1 VFFFYFS
8 FEKQPQQQTM
18 LKSVIA
24 FVAVIGSVFGSEL
37 RYSYNG
43 ESWKREIDL
52 VDYGKMDLQKTW
64 QDWRRD
70 FGRTYES
77 IEEEYRRFG
86 IFVGN
91 LQKIAMWN
99 TNSDSARL
107 RPNQFADLTNEEF
120 VRRVHGKNGRCF
132 SGQRPK
138 FTIGGKSQ
146 HPRLESNPAS
156 VDWTQKGVVTPVK
169 NQGDCGSCWSF
180 STTGSIE
187 CNYAIA
193 TGNLNSLS
201 EQQLM
206 DCSYSYGNLG
216 CDGGEM
222 DSAFKYVIAN
232 GGLATEEE
240 YPYTAKDGVCD
251 TSGKKFYDPIK
262 SYTDVQKDSETA
274 LENAVAAGCV
284 SVAIEA
290 NQFAFQYYSSGVLT
304 GECGTSLDH
313 GVLVVGYG
321 TDNGVDYW
329 KVKNSWGTSWGEEG
343 YVLICKACN
352 ANGNEGEC
360 GILMQPSYPLAG

>member
-1 VFFFYFS
+1 
-8 FEKQPQQQTM
+8 

-24 FVAVIGSVFGSEL
+24 FVAVIGSVFGSDL

-43 ESWKREIDL
+43 ESWKKEIDL

-64 QDWRRD
+64 NDWRHD
-70 FGRTYES
+70 FGKKYVS

-86 IFVGN
+86 IFIEN

-99 TNSDSARL
+99 TNSDSSRL
-107 RPNQFADLTNEEF
+107 RPNQFADLTNDEF
-120 VRRVHGKNGRCF
+120 VRNVHGKNGRCF
-132 SGQRPK
+132 SGSNRPK
-138 FTIGGKSQ
+138 YTIGSKSKNKDA
-146 HPRLESNPAS
+146 HKLGADPTS

-222 DSAFKYVIAN
+222 DNAFKYVIAE
-232 GGLATEEE
+232 GGLCTEEA
-240 YPYTAKDGVCD
+240 YPYTGKDGMCNVNCNL
-251 TSGKKFYDPIK
+251 YDDITV
-262 SYTDVQKDSETA
+262 YTDVTKDNEQS
-274 LENAVAAGCV
+274 LEDAAAAGCV

-304 GECGTSLDH
+304 GACGTDLDH

-321 TDNGVDYW
+321 ALNGETYW
-329 KVKNSWGTSWGEEG
+329 KVKNSWGTSWGEDG
-343 YVLICKACN
+343 YVLICKDCD
-352 ANGNEGEC
+352 ANGKEGEC
-360 GILMQPSYPLAG
+360 GILMQPSYPTAK

>member
-1 VFFFYFS
+1 
-8 FEKQPQQQTM
+8 M

-24 FVAVIGSVFGSEL
+24 FAAVIGSVFGSEL

-64 QDWRRD
+64 NDWRND
-70 FGRTYES
+70 FGKKYAS

-86 IFVGN
+86 IFIEN

-99 TNSDSARL
+99 TNSDNARL

-120 VRRVHGKNGRCF
+120 VRRVHGKNGKCF
-132 SGQRPK
+132 AGTNRPK
-138 FTIGGKSQ
+138 YTIGGKSQ
-146 HPRLESNPAS
+146 HKTVQKLNADPTS

-180 STTGSIE
+180 STTGAIE

-222 DSAFKYVIAN
+222 DSAFKYVIAE
-232 GGLATEEE
+232 GGLCTEQA
-240 YPYTAKDGVCD
+240 YPYTAKNGICNVNCPL
-251 TSGKKFYDPIK
+251 YDPITA
-262 SYTDVQKDSETA
+262 YTDVAKDNEQA
-274 LENAVAAGCV
+274 LEDAIATGCV

-290 NQFAFQYYSSGVLT
+290 DQLAFQYYSSGVLT
-304 GECGTSLDH
+304 GTCGTDLDH
-313 GVLVVGYG
+313 GVLAVGYG
-321 TDNGVDYW
+321 TLNGESYW
-329 KVKNSWGTSWGEEG
+329 KVKNSWGTTWGEEG
-343 YVLICKACN
+343 YVLICKDCD
-352 ANGNEGEC
+352 ANGSKGEC
-360 GILMQPSYPLAG
+360 GILMQPSYPAAK

>member
-1 VFFFYFS
+1 
-8 FEKQPQQQTM
+8 M

-24 FVAVIGSVFGSEL
+24 FAAVIGSVFSSEL
-37 RYSYNG
+37 RYNYNG
-43 ESWKREIDL
+43 ESWKKEIDL

-64 QDWRRD
+64 GDWRRD
-70 FGRTYES
+70 FGKKYVS

-86 IFVGN
+86 IFIEN
-91 LQKIAMWN
+91 LQKIALWN
-99 TNSDSARL
+99 TNSNSALL

-120 VRRVHGKNGRCF
+120 VRRVHGKNGKCF
-132 SGQRPK
+132 AGKRPK
-138 FTIGGKSQ
+138 FTVGGKGQ
-146 HPRLESNPAS
+146 HKTGQKLGADPTS

-222 DSAFKYVIAN
+222 DDAFKYVIAE
-232 GGLATEEE
+232 GGLCTEAA
-240 YPYTAKDGVCD
+240 YPYTGKDGICD
-251 TSGKKFYDPIK
+251 VKCSLYDPIA
-262 SYTDVQKDSETA
+262 SYTDVTKDSEQS
-274 LENAVAAGCV
+274 LEDAVAQGCV

-304 GECGTSLDH
+304 GACGTDLDH
-313 GVLVVGYG
+313 GVLAVGYG
-321 TDNGVDYW
+321 TLNGESYW

-343 YVLICKACN
+343 YVLICKDCN
-352 ANGNEGEC
+352 ANGDKGEC
-360 GILMQPSYPLAG
+360 GILMQPSYPLSKQ